1 MQERKYLG
9 LISIVLDKNN
19 CSIKESIDWKFGWFK
34 QVYWGMIP
42 SDEIEKKQQEIN
54 KSAKEDGYK
63 ILFTARIKKNI

>member
-1 MQERKYLG
+1 MVERKHFELK
-9 LISIVLDKNN
+9 SIVLDKNN
-19 CSIKESIDWKFGWFK
+19 CSIKESIDWTFWWFK

-63 ILFTARIKKNI
+63 ILFTAKIKKNI